1 MPIDDDLVF
10 KALADPVR
18 RLLLDALFQRDGR
31 SLGELEEIVNAEHE
45 MTRFGVAKHLRVLE
59 AANLV
64 VTRKEGRSKVHRLN
78 PVPIQQI
85 HRRWIGKYTER
96 AGISSVLIG
105 MKEQIERS
113 AAEPSDDP
121 EKDGKS

>member
-85 HRRWIGKYTER
+85 HERWMGKYTER